1 MTVSQDQYG
10 LGGSKNRKK
19 ALRWS
24 YLVFVLCLT
33 IASFSLATQQVAAY
47 FAYQPALGQPWGYA
61 MGTAWFAPWK
71 ILSWHHLSSEHEAVR
86 RAVSHGQ
93 MLFVIPQLLILSV
106 ALLGALKPKAR
117 SDLHGSAHWATD
129 NEIQKMGLLGGQ
141 GIYVGGWVKRLS
153 GFKAARQWLRGRPPK
168 SHRYLRHNG
177 PEHVL
182 LYAPTRSGKGVGV
195 ILPTLL
201 SFTDSVLVLDIKGE
215 NWALTAGWRQSQGQK
230 VLRFDP
236 SDASGRSACFNP
248 LEEVRLDMLSA
259 IPDVQ
264 NIATMIVDPDG
275 KGLQD
280 HWSKAGFAFIAGTL
294 LHCLVMVRHRKKRA
308 ATLHDLGNMLADEKR
323 TIAEL
328 LQEMLKTDH
337 AMLVKECFPSGATG
351 GDQIHTFIASSAR
364 EMLNKAA
371 NESSGVVSTALVNL
385 ALYRDPV
392 VAMNT
397 SRSDFRIHDLMNHA
411 EPVSLYLVMSPAD
424 ISRLRPLI
432 RLILNLAISRICER
446 MDFAAGTQTKP
457 NRRLLLLLDEFTS
470 IGKMEIVEKSIA
482 YAAGYGIGYLLVIQ
496 DVAQLNGVY
505 GKENALRGNCHI
517 RVAYAPNT
525 LDTAKELSE
534 MTGKTTVINQKT
546 SISGSRS
553 GHLKNA
559 SVSISETARPL
570 LTPDEC
576 MRLPGLQKDEQ
587 GRAIRA
593 GDILIFVAGRS
604 AIYGRQILYFLDP
617 VFSKRGKMEAPA
629 KSDSLYPAK
638 FPEAFAM
645 VPGAGQTGKIE
656 EGRTYADFLNGQGAS
671 T

>member
-1 MTVSQDQYG
+1 M
-10 LGGSKNRKK
+10 
-19 ALRWS
+19 
-24 YLVFVLCLT
+24 FVLCLAL
-33 IASFSLATQQVAAY
+33 ASFSLATQQVAAY
-47 FAYQPALGQPWGYA
+47 FAYQPAMGQPWGYSL
-61 MGTAWFAPWK
+61 GIAWFAPWE

-86 RAVSHGQ
+86 RAVSHDQ

-106 ALLGALKPKAR
+106 ALLGALKPKGR

-129 NEIQKMGLLGGQ
+129 DEIQEMGLLGGQ
-141 GIYVGGWVKRLS
+141 GIYVGGWAQRLS
-153 GFKAARQWLRGRPPK
+153 GFQAARQWLRGRPQE

-182 LYAPTRSGKGVGV
+182 LYAPTQVRQGRWRHFCPPCCP
-195 ILPTLL
+195 LPTQC
-201 SFTDSVLVLDIKGE
+201 SCSTSKARTGRTRLVGGSPRDKRCSA
-215 NWALTAGWRQSQGQK
+215 WT
-230 VLRFDP
+230 P
-236 SDASGRSACFNP
+236 SDSSGRSACFNP
-248 LEEVRLDMLSA
+248 LEEVRLDTLSA

-264 NIATMIVDPDG
+264 NIATMIVDPEG

-294 LHCLVMVRHRKKRA
+294 LHCLVMVRHREKRA

-337 AMLVKECFPSGATG
+337 ATLVKECFPSGATG

-411 EPVSLYLVMSPAD
+411 APVSLYLVISPAD

-432 RLILNLAISRICER
+432 RLILNLAITRICER
-446 MDFAAGTQTKP
+446 MDFAAGSQTKP

-496 DVAQLNGVY
+496 DVAQLNDVY

-534 MTGKTTVINQKT
+534 MTGKTTVIDQKT

-617 VFSKRGKMEAPA
+617 VFSMRGKMEAPA
-629 KSDSLYPAK
+629 QSDSLCPPKRPAASAVEHGK
-638 FPEAFAM
+638 EQAM
-645 VPGAGQTGKIE
+645 KDGKSH
-656 EGRTYADFLNGQGAS
+656 TYADFLNGQGAS
-671 T
+671 E